1 MKKALLIVLLL
12 ASATFAQR
20 KSFFEGEMDNGGFGG
35 PQVKFSSVKNNFG
48 VLVGAYGG
56 WLINHQFMI
65 GGGGYGL
72 ANNIKANS
80 DVQKVFNYSSQPY
93 INFGYGGG
101 VLEYYFNPNSLLHS
115 SVSLLIGAGGVSY
128 RSANH
133 DTDLL
138 SDEWNDDSNADAVF
152 VLEPGVSGE
161 LNIAKYMKVGFNVSY
176 RFVNG
181 VDTYG
186 LKDSDFSNFSGGITL
201 KFGVF

>member
-12 ASATFAQR
+12 AASVFAQR

-48 VLVGAYGG
+48 VLAGGYGG
-56 WLINHQFMI
+56 WLINHQVLI
-65 GGGGYGL
+65 GFGGYGL

-80 DVQKVFNYSSQPY
+80 DVQNLFNYRSQPY
-93 INFGYGGG
+93 VNFGYGGG
-101 VLEYYFNPNSLLHS
+101 VLEYYFTPDELLHS

-128 RSANH
+128 RSANSACNW
-133 DTDLL
+133 D
-138 SDEWNDDSNADAVF
+138 SDNWNDDNNGDVLF
-152 VLEPGVSGE
+152 VLEPGISGE
-161 LNIAKYMKVGFNVSY
+161 LNVAKFMKVGFNVSY

-186 LKDSDFSNFSGGITL
+186 LKNSDFSNFSGGIAL